1 MTARASVTEVASAH
15 LLTKT
20 IISAFIHHPIA
31 HYFFHKH
38 LIQSSIRTFFIM
50 LFRLFCT
57 ATAFLLRTVTSQHV
71 TPGRFEPAGH
81 SGVPVMHAALLP
93 NGHVVFLDKL
103 ENYTEARL
111 QDGRYAYSTVYNP
124 LNLELE
130 PQAIP
135 SNAFCC
141 GGAFLA
147 DGTLMTMGG
156 NGPLTWLDDSIADG
170 FDALRYLY
178 DNEKSG
184 DWIEHAGVKM
194 SSRR

>member
-1 MTARASVTEVASAH
+1 VHEVASAR
-15 LLTKT
+15 LLKKPV
-20 IISAFIHHPIA
+20 ISAFIRHPFA

-38 LIQSSIRTFFIM
+38 LIKSSIHKFFIM
-50 LFRLFCT
+50 LFNLFCT
-57 ATAFLLRTVTSQHV
+57 TAALLLSTVASQHV

-111 QDGRYAYSTVYNP
+111 QNGRYAYSTVYNP
-124 LNLELE
+124 LNLELK

-141 GGAFLA
+141 GGAFLV

-178 DNEKSG
+178 DNEESG
-184 DWIEHAGVKM
+184 DWVEYVGVKM